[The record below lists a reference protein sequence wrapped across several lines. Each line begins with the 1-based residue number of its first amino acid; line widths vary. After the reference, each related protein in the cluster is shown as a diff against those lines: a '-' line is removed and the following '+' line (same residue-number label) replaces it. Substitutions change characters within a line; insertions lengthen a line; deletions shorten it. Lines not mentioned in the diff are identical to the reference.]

1 MSPLPKKNSDIKKL
15 DYFDY
20 FSLNEE
26 TLKNEQ
32 SFETY
37 KRSLYYTE
45 LMDLYVSS
53 AKRNLI
59 AKFIFKLIFFIISIS
74 CLIFIIF
81 LFFCSM
87 KYAFICLNSFD
98 NLNDIDFESILGI
111 FTILLPALSSLIV
124 AFLKIPEIIA
134 QYLFNIEEESYM
146 SSIIKNIQDYDT
158 GMYELQHKVDKLIS
172 ENKEQSMDD
181 LDNEIDSLYDEIDSL
196 EDEQKIENNDN

>member
-1 MSPLPKKNSDIKKL
+1 MFPLSAKNKDIKDL
-15 DYFDY
+15 NY

-32 SFETY
+32 SFEAY

-59 AKFIFKLIFFIISIS
+59 SKFIFKLVFFIISVS
-74 CLIFIIF
+74 CLIFVIF

-87 KYAFICLNSFD
+87 NYAFICLNSFD
-98 NLNDIDFESILGI
+98 NLNDISFESILGI

-158 GMYELQHKVDKLIS
+158 GMYELQHKVDKLIY

-181 LDNEIDSLYDEIDSL
+181 LDDEMDYLDNKS
-196 EDEQKIENNDN
+196 ENIKN

>member
-1 MSPLPKKNSDIKKL
+1 MFPLSAKNKDIKDL
-15 DYFDY
+15 NY

-32 SFETY
+32 SFEAY

-59 AKFIFKLIFFIISIS
+59 SKFIFKLVFFIISVS
-74 CLIFIIF
+74 CLIFVIF

-87 KYAFICLNSFD
+87 NYAFICLNSFD
-98 NLNDIDFESILGI
+98 NLNDISFESILGI

-124 AFLKIPEIIA
+124 C
-134 QYLFNIEEESYM
+134 
-146 SSIIKNIQDYDT
+146 
-158 GMYELQHKVDKLIS
+158 IS
-172 ENKEQSMDD
+172 
-181 LDNEIDSLYDEIDSL
+181 
-196 EDEQKIENNDN
+196 

>member
-1 MSPLPKKNSDIKKL
+1 MSPLPKKISDIKNL

-32 SFETY
+32 SFETF

-87 KYAFICLNSFD
+87 NYAFICLNSFD
-98 NLNDIDFESILGI
+98 NLNDIDFESILSI

-134 QYLFNIEEESYM
+134 QYL
-146 SSIIKNIQDYDT
+146 
-158 GMYELQHKVDKLIS
+158 
-172 ENKEQSMDD
+172 
-181 LDNEIDSLYDEIDSL
+181 
-196 EDEQKIENNDN
+196 

>member
-1 MSPLPKKNSDIKKL
+1 
-15 DYFDY
+15 
-20 FSLNEE
+20 
-26 TLKNEQ
+26 
-32 SFETY
+32 
-37 KRSLYYTE
+37 
-45 LMDLYVSS
+45 MDLYVSS

-59 AKFIFKLIFFIISIS
+59 SKFIFKLVFFIISVS
-74 CLIFIIF
+74 CLIFVIF

-87 KYAFICLNSFD
+87 NYAFICLNSFD
-98 NLNDIDFESILGI
+98 NLNDISFESILGI

-158 GMYELQHKVDKLIS
+158 GMYELQHKVDKLIY

-181 LDNEIDSLYDEIDSL
+181 LDDEMDYLDNKS
-196 EDEQKIENNDN
+196 ENIKN